1 MLFLFF
7 VFLCVAIE
15 MTFTFS
21 LFLGIKC
28 WKNFGKERSSWK
40 ATLLARNKD
49 IIKYRD
55 GYMKIKEEK
64 LINENL

>member
-1 MLFLFF
+1 MCVVF
-7 VFLCVAIE
+7 VFC
-15 MTFTFS
+15 FS
-21 LFLGIKC
+21 VRGHRNDFYIFLISRNKVLE
-28 WKNFGKERSSWK
+28 ERSSWK
-40 ATLLARNKD
+40 ATLLAKNKD